1 MDGTLTLTLKDPTVT
16 VQKDGEEEPTPL
28 SPKRFAKQYTATYYA
43 FGLGYYAQPGVV
55 GRPWDALFPD
65 HSVWKHGI
73 IVRVGINVPT
83 ESTIDSFRATLQKET
98 YKKSKKTG
106 TEKLRC
112 KLRGLD
118 PDLVDDL
125 AAAGPFP
132 CTLEF
137 RTSCDD

>member
-1 MDGTLTLTLKDPTVT
+1 MT
-16 VQKDGEEEPTPL
+16 VQKDGEEAVEY
-28 SPKRFAKQYTATYYA
+28 SCKKFAAQFAKSYLLSGVQIYSYPNDPSQPYT
-43 FGLGYYAQPGVV
+43 
-55 GRPWDALFPD
+55 
-65 HSVWKHGI
+65 
-73 IVRVGINVPT
+73 
-83 ESTIDSFRATLQKET
+83 DSFRATLQKET

-112 KLRGLD
+112 KLGGLD

-125 AAAGPFP
+125 AALGPFP